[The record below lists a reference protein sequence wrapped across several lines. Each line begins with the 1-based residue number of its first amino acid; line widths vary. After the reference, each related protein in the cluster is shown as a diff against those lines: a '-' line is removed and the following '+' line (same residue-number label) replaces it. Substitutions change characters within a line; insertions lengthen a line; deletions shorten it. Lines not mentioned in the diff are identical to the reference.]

1 LRCAMSDSQH
11 IERGARQRRA
21 SKSVLA
27 AVLIG
32 AAVIALPGCATKK
45 PPARTKIQRDALP
58 SIALTEP
65 WKARGAVEGAVPDQ
79 WLASFGDDQLTKLVE
94 EAIANNPDLRIT
106 ALRVEQAAQYVKLA
120 KAKLYP
126 TVGVA
131 GRMSTKLGADLGT
144 GLSGAILGASWELD
158 VWGRVRYARNAARE
172 DYTAAL
178 ADQEYA
184 RQSIAAATA
193 NAWFL
198 ATETL
203 RLRELAAAVVKSH
216 EQLVLIAEKREE
228 VGVGD
233 VQDVSEA
240 RVDLTTYRDYV
251 LRYDGA
257 LDASMRA
264 LELLLGRYPATELAA
279 RPDLPKLPDPIPAG
293 VPLAMLERRP
303 DLIAAERRIAA
314 AFDRKHE
321 ARAARLP
328 QLTLTGTTGAITS
341 EVLQLKPSFSNPVGG
356 LVLSILAPIFDA
368 GGLKTKAEIKS
379 LEQEEAVA
387 AYAKAALRAIGDVE
401 DALAAARNLEAREK
415 VLAAA
420 LEEDERSLALVRVS
434 YRVGKIDRRPVLRHE
449 VGLYDL
455 HAELIR
461 VQSERLV
468 EHVKLNLAL
477 GVRFE
482 P

>member
-1 LRCAMSDSQH
+1 MRDTEPIKL
-11 IERGARQRRA
+11 ETRRA
-21 SKSVLA
+21 RASRAWLA
-27 AVLIG
+27 ALLVG
-32 AAVIALPGCATKK
+32 VCAIALPGCATKK
-45 PPARTKIQRDALP
+45 PPARTKIQKDAVP
-58 SIALTEP
+58 NIALTEP
-65 WKARGAVEGAVPDQ
+65 WKARGAVDGAVPDE
-79 WLASFGDDQLTKLVE
+79 WLASFQDEQLTKLVN

-131 GRMSTKLGADLGT
+131 GRVSTKLGADLGT
-144 GLSGAILGASWELD
+144 GLSGVVLGASWELD

-178 ADQEYA
+178 ADEEYA
-184 RQSIAAATA
+184 RQSIAATTA
-193 NAWFL
+193 NAWFM
-198 ATETL
+198 ATETK
-203 RLRELAAAVVKSH
+203 RLRDLAADVVRSH
-216 EQLVLIAEKREE
+216 EQLVLIAEKRYQ

-233 VQDVSEA
+233 EQDVSEA
-240 RVDLTTYRDYV
+240 RVDLTTYRDYA
-251 LRYDGA
+251 LRYQGA
-257 LDASMRA
+257 LDESMRA
-264 LELLLGRYPATELAA
+264 LELLIGRYPANELDA
-279 RPDLPKLPDPIPAG
+279 RPDLPKLPSPIPAG

-328 QLTLTGTTGAITS
+328 QLTLTGNTGAITS
-341 EVLQLKPSFSNPVGG
+341 EVIQLKPTFSNPIGG
-356 LVLSILAPIFDA
+356 LVLQILAPIFDA
-368 GGLKTKAEIKS
+368 GALKTKAKIKS

-387 AYAKAALRAIGDVE
+387 DYAKAALRAIGDVE
-401 DALAAARNLEAREK
+401 DALGAAQNLEAREK
-415 VLAAA
+415 VLQAA
-420 LEEDERSLALVRVS
+420 LDEDEKSLALVRVS
-434 YRVGKIDRRPVLRHE
+434 YRVGKIDRRPVLRQE

-455 HAELIR
+455 RAELIR
-461 VQSERLV
+461 VQTERLI

-477 GVRFE
+477 GVRYA